1 MKTIKFIE
9 KYHRKVSF
17 AMNISIFG
25 YSVSCYINEL
35 YKVAYEMLVLA
46 IIFMAFDL
54 LNYKLTKD

>member
-1 MKTIKFIE
+1 MNTIKFIE

-35 YKVAYEMLVLA
+35 YKVAYQMLLLA
-46 IIFMAFDL
+46 IIFIVFDL
-54 LNYKLTKD
+54 AIYKFTKD